1 MFLQIYDFFL
11 KTGNV
16 GPFILR
22 RDRAR
27 AAPWHGHGM
36 VFDAVSDAVPPLLTV
51 PVQPRRKGI
60 CNILADRALYPAM
73 QKVPFGLQKG
83 MFQAAKGGLLQGER
97 ASFIKRP
104 AAARTPHGLQG
115 LGIKMCARV
124 KNIKNLIV
132 LQKFR
137 LTLQLKNT
145 S

>member
-1 MFLQIYDFFL
+1 MSGRLFCAAAGQE
-11 KTGNV
+11 
-16 GPFILR
+16 LR
-22 RDRAR
+22 R
-27 AAPWHGHGM
+27 GM
-36 VFDAVSDAVPPLLTV
+36 GMAWFLRQFLMPCSRCLRCLCSQGGRRLVTYWLTGRC
-51 PVQPRRKGI
+51 VQSCKRW
-60 CNILADRALYPAM
+60 L
-73 QKVPFGLQKG
+73 FGLQKG

-115 LGIKMCARV
+115 PGVKMCARV